1 MAKNIDEINV
11 AFMSKRKA
19 TYVPLSPVSFLER
32 TFNLYPNMVSL
43 IYGNREYR
51 WHETYDRCIRLAS
64 GLQQIGLK
72 KGEVVTVIAA
82 NTPEMFECQFAVAM
96 AGGVLNTV
104 NIRLDADTIA
114 YIFEHA
120 EPRVLIS
127 DTGFSEIISKALK
140 QSKYTDFKI
149 IDIIF

>member
-1 MAKNIDEINV
+1 
-11 AFMSKRKA
+11 
-19 TYVPLSPVSFLER
+19 
-32 TFNLYPNMVSL
+32 MVSL
-43 IYGNREYR
+43 IYGNREYQ

-114 YIFEHA
+114 YILEHA
-120 EPRVLIS
+120 EPRILIS

-149 IDIIF
+149 IDIIDEQDSSSASATPIGQYTYEQVIQ